1 MQPARQGRR
10 LRVPLAYSKGA
21 RRETDNE
28 CRCDAEPAGAGDPQT
43 GGRRDAGGDVP
54 GDAQAGA
61 SRPPWSGH
69 HRGIDP
75 NSQVDELAWGLVA
88 EGMSGKT
95 EGTGSTDVPTGEEV
109 VGVALGT
116 YNPNSTEAY
125 FKQQKLPSF
134 KARGYT
140 LFAFGTG
147 SGANDL
153 FFFFLDSNTAA
164 FGHRAV
170 LEKMIEVRFG
180 SEEGLIRND
189 TLFALINEANG
200 SGVVWAVLNPA
211 YTRLAMQQL
220 APEVQQFPEAAKL
233 VARMQNMII
242 NVDASSGLDGKF
254 QAVCG
259 STDDANTLGQLLQ
272 AAFLYKRYHAAGVA
286 QRRPDDL
293 ADSKKY
299 LRAKDVESGS
309 NFMQEERAGRCAVRL
324 FFVSSDAYP
333 LGAAWPIYLVRR
345 VTSSPFRVPYWVRS
359 KPAKTRRGDP
369 VPPVPGTNT
378 AVLRPSTGRPSPRGA
393 SDTSMRS
400 DKRVKVT
407 SSLG

>member
-1 MQPARQGRR
+1 MRRAQQRRRLKVPACPIRKEHDVKLRTTLAVTRTRLGSTVRRLMAAAILVAMCLAMPKPARAGRLGEDIIALFPKEIGEFAYADLKKAR
-10 LRVPLAYSKGA
+10 TLKWFPQLQEQMLPDRFRQFEKFLAS
-21 RRETDNE
+21 
-28 CRCDAEPAGAGDPQT
+28 AG
-43 GGRRDAGGDVP
+43 V
-54 GDAQAGA
+54 
-61 SRPPWSGH
+61 
-69 HRGIDP
+69 DP

-88 EGMSGKT
+88 QGTSAKT
-95 EGTGSTDVPTGEEV
+95 EGAASTDVPTGEEI

-116 YNPNSTEAY
+116 YNPNSTEAF

-140 LFAFGTG
+140 MYAFGTG
-147 SGANDL
+147 SGASDL

-180 SEEGLIRND
+180 SEEGLMRND
-189 TLFALINEANG
+189 KLFPLINEANG

-259 STDDANTLGQLLQ
+259 STEDANTLGQLLQ
-272 AAFLYKRYHAAGVA
+272 AGFLYKKY
-286 QRRPDDL
+286 QTQKDNPDL
-293 ADSKKY
+293 AQLLDQ
-299 LRAKDVESGS
+299 A
-309 NFMQEERAGRCAVRL
+309 
-324 FFVSSDAYP
+324 
-333 LGAAWPIYLVRR
+333 R
-345 VTSSPFRVPYWVRS
+345 VTPAGDRVTLRMS
-359 KPAKTRRGDP
+359 LSDDQMTTLIRK
-369 VPPVPGTNT
+369 NT
-378 AVLRPSTGRPSPRGA
+378 FALK
-393 SDTSMRS
+393 M
-400 DKRVKVT
+400 
-407 SSLG
+407 